1 MKPSSHSP
9 SPSPS
14 PSLPPLSRHATPSGH
29 HRSPTPLPPL
39 PAHILAAQEVRRRN
53 ALGERG
59 PCRSGCG
66 DLDSHV
72 LRGGGFERGCVVGVS
87 AEEEG
92 VGMALGLQVLSRE
105 LLDCPDSRAL
115 IITPRPAAEVLRSL
129 RESLVAQL
137 QPQEQ
142 TGGGCSLGHCLERV
156 MLSCVFD
163 MDGLW
168 EVLSDL
174 SDAEAD
180 AEVDESHK
188 GDKNRETQLQTQ
200 TQTQT
205 KGKGK
210 EIQDSQDEEETLSTP
225 LDDTTTTKKNTDTIN
240 TINTTTTTTTTI
252 AITNTTPSFI
262 LITHFSTLLSGLFAQ
277 RERQAAHS
285 TISLLSARLNYLS
298 RNLPPGPLIMI
309 LNSVTESPGPTRT
322 RIQDDPKPKPTKTKP
337 TPSTPLD
344 PSLQSIFS
352 APPPLNIPGYHYTGN
367 LPRRLKPSFGL
378 VFTQLL
384 DLHLLC
390 SRVARTRARDGL
402 PVPGLQDGE
411 GHVGSVV
418 TVVEVL
424 MDEMGVWQGR
434 RGVRPRREQ
443 RWTAV
448 DVVKGRVCCAME
460 EDALEAC

>member
-14 PSLPPLSRHATPSGH
+14 PPPLSRHATPSGH

-188 GDKNRETQLQTQ
+188 GDQNRETQLQTQ

-240 TINTTTTTTTTI
+240 TTINTTTTTTTTI

-352 APPPLNIPGYHYTGN
+352 APPPLNIPGYHHTGN

-411 GHVGSVV
+411 GHVGNFV

>member
-1 MKPSSHSP
+1 MKPSSP
-9 SPSPS
+9 SPSR
-14 PSLPPLSRHATPSGH
+14 SLPPPSRHVTPPG

-39 PAHILAAQEVRRRN
+39 PARILAAQEVRRRN
-53 ALGERG
+53 ALRERG
-59 PCRSGCG
+59 SCRSGCG
-66 DLDSHV
+66 DLDTHV
-72 LRGGGFERGCVVGVS
+72 LRVGGFERGCVVGVS
-87 AEEEG
+87 AEEEEG

-129 RESLVAQL
+129 RESLVAQQ

-142 TGGGCSLGHCLERV
+142 TGGCCSLGDCLERV

-180 AEVDESHK
+180 AEADDGHK
-188 GDKNRETQLQTQ
+188 GDQKRETQLQTQ
-200 TQTQT
+200 TQ
-205 KGKGK
+205 KPAK
-210 EIQDSQDEEETLSTP
+210 EIQDSQDEEETLSTSV
-225 LDDTTTTKKNTDTIN
+225 DRT
-240 TINTTTTTTTTI
+240 
-252 AITNTTPSFI
+252 TNTTPSFI

-285 TISLLSARLNYLS
+285 TVSLLNARLNYLS
-298 RNLPPGPLIMI
+298 RNLPPSPLIMI
-309 LNSVTESPGPTRT
+309 LNSVTESPGMTTERPHRSRT
-322 RIQDDPKPKPTKTKP
+322 RIQGDAKPTKTKT
-337 TPSTPLD
+337 TPSTALD

-352 APPPLNIPGYHYTGN
+352 APPSLDIPGYYTGT

-378 VFTQLL
+378 VFAQLL

-390 SRVARTRARDGL
+390 SRVARTRAHDGL
-402 PVPGLQDGE
+402 PGLQGGE
-411 GHVGSVV
+411 GDAGGVV

-448 DVVKGRVCCAME
+448 DVVKGRVCCAM
-460 EDALEAC
+460 

>member
-1 MKPSSHSP
+1 MKPSSLSP
-9 SPSPS
+9 SPSS
-14 PSLPPLSRHATPSGH
+14 PPPFRHATATPPG

-53 ALGERG
+53 ALRERG

-129 RESLVAQL
+129 RESLVAQ
-137 QPQEQ
+137 QQQQ

-180 AEVDESHK
+180 AEPDDSHK
-188 GDKNRETQLQTQ
+188 GGQRHEMQRQTQ
-200 TQTQT
+200 TQTKGKG

-225 LDDTTTTKKNTDTIN
+225 LDDTATTNN
-240 TINTTTTTTTTI
+240 NNTTITTI
-252 AITNTTPSFI
+252 TNNTTPSFI

-285 TISLLSARLNYLS
+285 TVSLLSARLNYLS
-298 RNLPPGPLIMI
+298 RNLPPNPLIMI
-309 LNSVTESPGPTRT
+309 LNSVTESPGTTPARPHQTRT
-322 RIQDDPKPKPTKTKP
+322 RTRTRNGIQADAKPTKTKL
-337 TPSTPLD
+337 TPSTALD

-352 APPPLNIPGYHYTGN
+352 APPPLDIPGYHYAGN

-390 SRVARTRARDGL
+390 SQVARTRAHDGL
-402 PVPGLQDGE
+402 PGLQDGE
-411 GHVGSVV
+411 GDAGGVV

-448 DVVKGRVCCAME
+448 DVVKGRVCCAM
-460 EDALEAC
+460 

>member
-1 MKPSSHSP
+1 MKPSSPSSSSP
-9 SPSPS
+9 
-14 PSLPPLSRHATPSGH
+14 PPLSRHATPSG

-39 PAHILAAQEVRRRN
+39 PAHILAAREVRRRN
-53 ALGERG
+53 ALRERG

-66 DLDSHV
+66 DLDTHV

-115 IITPRPAAEVLRSL
+115 VITPRPAAEVLRSL
-129 RESLVAQL
+129 RESLVAQQQ
-137 QPQEQ
+137 QPQGQ
-142 TGGGCSLGHCLERV
+142 TGRGCSLEHCLERV

-180 AEVDESHK
+180 AEPDGSHK
-188 GDKNRETQLQTQ
+188 GDQKHEMHKQTQ

-205 KGKGK
+205 KGT

-225 LDDTTTTKKNTDTIN
+225 LHD
-240 TINTTTTTTTTI
+240 TTTTTTNNNTITT
-252 AITNTTPSFI
+252 ITNTTPSFI

-285 TISLLSARLNYLS
+285 TVSLLSARLNYLS
-298 RNLPPGPLIMI
+298 RNLPPNPLIMI
-309 LNSVTESPGPTRT
+309 LNSVTESPGITTARRPHQPQT
-322 RIQDDPKPKPTKTKP
+322 RIHDDSRPTKTKSH
-337 TPSTPLD
+337 PSAALD

-352 APPPLNIPGYHYTGN
+352 APPPLDIPGYYYTGN

-402 PVPGLQDGE
+402 PGLQDGE
-411 GHVGSVV
+411 EGDTGGVV

-424 MDEMGVWQGR
+424 MDEIGVWQGR

-448 DVVKGRVCCAME
+448 DVVKGRVCCAM
-460 EDALEAC
+460 

>member
-1 MKPSSHSP
+1 MKPSSLSP

-14 PSLPPLSRHATPSGH
+14 SPPPSRHATPPG

-53 ALGERG
+53 ALRERG

-72 LRGGGFERGCVVGVS
+72 LRVGGFERGCVVGVS

-92 VGMALGLQVLSRE
+92 VGMALGLQVLCRE

-129 RESLVAQL
+129 RESLVAQ
-137 QPQEQ
+137 QQQQQQQQQQ
-142 TGGGCSLGHCLERV
+142 TGGGCSLGHCLDRV

-180 AEVDESHK
+180 AEPDDSHK
-188 GDKNRETQLQTQ
+188 GGQRHEMQKQKQTQ

-205 KGKGK
+205 KGK
-210 EIQDSQDEEETLSTP
+210 EIQDSQDAEETLSTP
-225 LDDTTTTKKNTDTIN
+225 LDDTTTT
-240 TINTTTTTTTTI
+240 NTTT
-252 AITNTTPSFI
+252 TNTTPSFI

-285 TISLLSARLNYLS
+285 TVSLLSSRLNYLS
-298 RNLPPGPLIMI
+298 RNLSTNPLIMI
-309 LNSVTESPGPTRT
+309 LNSVTESPGMTPARPHQTRT
-322 RIQDDPKPKPTKTKP
+322 RTRNGIQTDAKPTKTKLTPP
-337 TPSTPLD
+337 TALD

-352 APPPLNIPGYHYTGN
+352 APPPLDIPGYHYTGN

-390 SRVARTRARDGL
+390 SQVARTRARNEL
-402 PVPGLQDGE
+402 PGLQDSDGE
-411 GHVGSVV
+411 GDAGGVVV

-448 DVVKGRVCCAME
+448 DVVKGRVCCAM
-460 EDALEAC
+460 

>member
-1 MKPSSHSP
+1 MKPSSLSP

-14 PSLPPLSRHATPSGH
+14 PPPPSRHATPPG

-53 ALGERG
+53 ALRERG

-105 LLDCPDSRAL
+105 LLDRPDSRAL

-129 RESLVAQL
+129 RESLVAQ
-137 QPQEQ
+137 QRQQQQQ

-180 AEVDESHK
+180 AEPDDSHK
-188 GDKNRETQLQTQ
+188 EGQRHEMQR
-200 TQTQT
+200 QTQT

-225 LDDTTTTKKNTDTIN
+225 LDDTATTNNNNNDT
-240 TINTTTTTTTTI
+240 TNTTTTIT
-252 AITNTTPSFI
+252 TNTTPSFI

-285 TISLLSARLNYLS
+285 TVSLLSARLNYLS
-298 RNLPPGPLIMI
+298 RNLPPNPLIMI
-309 LNSVTESPGPTRT
+309 LNSVTESPGTTPARPHQTRT
-322 RIQDDPKPKPTKTKP
+322 RTRTRNGIQADAKPTKTKL
-337 TPSTPLD
+337 TPSTALD
-344 PSLQSIFS
+344 SSLQSIFS
-352 APPPLNIPGYHYTGN
+352 APPPLDILGYHYTGN

-390 SRVARTRARDGL
+390 SQVARTRAHDAL
-402 PVPGLQDGE
+402 PGLQDRE
-411 GHVGSVV
+411 GDAGGVV

-448 DVVKGRVCCAME
+448 DVVKGRVCCAM
-460 EDALEAC
+460 

>member
-1 MKPSSHSP
+1 MYQRK
-9 SPSPS
+9 
-14 PSLPPLSRHATPSGH
+14 T
-29 HRSPTPLPPL
+29 
-39 PAHILAAQEVRRRN
+39 
-53 ALGERG
+53 
-59 PCRSGCG
+59 
-66 DLDSHV
+66 
-72 LRGGGFERGCVVGVS
+72 
-87 AEEEG
+87 
-92 VGMALGLQVLSRE
+92 LGLQVLSRE

-188 GDKNRETQLQTQ
+188 GDQNRETQLQTQ
-200 TQTQT
+200 TQT
-205 KGKGK
+205 KGK

-225 LDDTTTTKKNTDTIN
+225 LDDTTTTKKNIDTINTTIN
-240 TINTTTTTTTTI
+240 TINTTTTII

-460 EDALEAC
+460 EDVLEAC

>member
-1 MKPSSHSP
+1 
-9 SPSPS
+9 
-14 PSLPPLSRHATPSGH
+14 
-29 HRSPTPLPPL
+29 
-39 PAHILAAQEVRRRN
+39 
-53 ALGERG
+53 
-59 PCRSGCG
+59 
-66 DLDSHV
+66 
-72 LRGGGFERGCVVGVS
+72 
-87 AEEEG
+87 
-92 VGMALGLQVLSRE
+92 MALGLQVLSRE

-115 IITPRPAAEVLRSL
+115 IITPRPAAEVLHSL
-129 RESLVAQL
+129 RESLVAQQ

-142 TGGGCSLGHCLERV
+142 TGGGCSLEHCLERA

-180 AEVDESHK
+180 AEPDDSHK
-188 GDKNRETQLQTQ
+188 GDQKHEMQK
-200 TQTQT
+200 QTQT
-205 KGKGK
+205 KGT
-210 EIQDSQDEEETLSTP
+210 EIQDSQDEEETLSAP
-225 LDDTTTTKKNTDTIN
+225 LNDTTTTSNNNSNNNNN
-240 TINTTTTTTTTI
+240 TITT
-252 AITNTTPSFI
+252 ITNTTPSFI

-285 TISLLSARLNYLS
+285 TVSLLSARLNYLS
-298 RNLPPGPLIMI
+298 RNLPPNPLIMI
-309 LNSVTESPGPTRT
+309 LNSVTESPGITTARRPHQPQT
-322 RIQDDPKPKPTKTKP
+322 RIHDDSRPTKIKSH
-337 TPSTPLD
+337 PSAALD
-344 PSLQSIFS
+344 PSLQSIFN
-352 APPPLNIPGYHYTGN
+352 APPSLDIPGYYYTGN

-402 PVPGLQDGE
+402 PGLQDGE
-411 GHVGSVV
+411 EGDTGGVV

-424 MDEMGVWQGR
+424 MDEMGVWQGK

-448 DVVKGRVCCAME
+448 DVVKGRVCCAM
-460 EDALEAC
+460 

>member
-1 MKPSSHSP
+1 MLHPRAIIVPRPPSRPSQPTSSP
-9 SPSPS
+9 PRKYAGGIPSAS
-14 PSLPPLSRHATPSGH
+14 EALVD
-29 HRSPTPLPPL
+29 
-39 PAHILAAQEVRRRN
+39 LAAGIWT
-53 ALGERG
+53 LM
-59 PCRSGCG
+59 CCG
-66 DLDSHV
+66 
-72 LRGGGFERGCVVGVS
+72 
-87 AEEEG
+87 
-92 VGMALGLQVLSRE
+92 LGLQVLSRE

-188 GDKNRETQLQTQ
+188 GDQNRETQLQTQ

-205 KGKGK
+205 KTKGKGKGK

-240 TINTTTTTTTTI
+240 TTTTTT
-252 AITNTTPSFI
+252 TTPSFI

-322 RIQDDPKPKPTKTKP
+322 RIQDDSKPKPTSTKP

-352 APPPLNIPGYHYTGN
+352 APPPLNIPGYHHTGN

-460 EDALEAC
+460 EDVLEAC